1 MRIHDD
7 KHLAADVGLL
17 ALRAVAGG
25 LLAGH
30 GAQKLFGSF
39 GGHGLEGTAGW
50 LESMGLRPGKA
61 WAALAGGSELGA
73 GLLSALGL
81 LHPVGPIAAVGP
93 MAMAWAKAHA
103 GKPIW
108 VTSGGGE
115 LPLLNIAV
123 FGALALAGPGRL
135 SLDSALDIDT
145 PTLLAVATALGV
157 AGGIA
162 AGLLAQ
168 PAKDAAGSKAEDAAT
183 AGAGTLSNESGTV
196 LYGGLAAG
204 LDPEQVDV
212 DAEVGSD
219 PPGAFGFNLRGA
231 SDGTGEG

>member
-1 MRIHDD
+1 MRIRDD
-7 KHLAADVGLL
+7 NHPAADVGLL

-61 WAALAGGSELGA
+61 WAAMAGGSELGA

-93 MAMAWAKAHA
+93 MVMAWAKAHA

-108 VTSGGGE
+108 VTSGGAE
-115 LPLLNIAV
+115 LPLLNIAA

-135 SLDSALDIDT
+135 SLDSAFEIDT
-145 PTLLAVATALGV
+145 PRLLAVATALGV

-162 AGLLAQ
+162 AGVLTQ
-168 PAKDAAGSKAEDAAT
+168 PGAPERQALEPAAAPVAE
-183 AGAGTLSNESGTV
+183 GLSNESGTV
-196 LYGGLAAG
+196 LYGGLAAD
-204 LDPEQVDV
+204 LDPEQVDAE
-212 DAEVGSD
+212 AEVGGD

-231 SDGTGEG
+231 SDRTGEQ